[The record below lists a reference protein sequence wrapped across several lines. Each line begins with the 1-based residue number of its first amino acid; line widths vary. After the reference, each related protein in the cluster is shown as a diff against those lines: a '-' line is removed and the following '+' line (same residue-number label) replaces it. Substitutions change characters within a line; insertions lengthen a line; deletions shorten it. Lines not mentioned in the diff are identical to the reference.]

1 MASESKQL
9 VREKCVG
16 NSHVSLPQEL
26 IERLK
31 NMKNWDEYWPSP
43 RISDE
48 ERRDLGWL
56 WPVWM
61 DDVHKPEIAEDDADH
76 IVVEKDG
83 LVCEEIKPE
92 GLKKNEEDQK

>member
-1 MASESKQL
+1 MASEREQP
-9 VREKCVG
+9 VREKYG
-16 NSHVSLPQEL
+16 ENSHVSLPQEL

-31 NMKNWDEYWPSP
+31 NIKNWDEYWPSP
-43 RISDE
+43 RIFDE

-61 DDVHKPEIAEDDADH
+61 DDVHKPEIAEDDANH

-83 LVCEEIKPE
+83 LVVKR
-92 GLKKNEEDQK
+92 LNQRF